1 MGVKGGV
8 DNPQHQVLLDD
19 FWIYKT
25 EVTNGMYGACV
36 AAGGCTVPG
45 PDPALP
51 DYSDPTLK
59 DHPVVGVTW
68 AQADTY
74 CSWVNG
80 RLPTEAEWEKAGA
93 GTDGRPFPWGQ
104 DLPDCDRINF
114 NHCVDKLTNVIDYP
128 DGASPYGGLDFSG
141 NAFEWVGDWYKA
153 TYYSESPAENPP
165 GPPSGEVRAL
175 RGGSFESTA
184 DEVRVATRGSA
195 DPLAVRAD
203 LGFRCV
209 VLDAQSYSASCEI
222 PSRIG
227 RSYTPRHGPGS
238 ESPEGK
244 PTCDPPPLNV
254 TWEGYCQKKVAY
266 VNIDPNGAKL
276 AFPDGS
282 TCHPEGDLFACTGDS
297 DSSFTVKA
305 CSSCMPPASQLEI
318 ESPSC
323 PANYKL
329 DEAKCACRYVS
340 TAGLCTKCPSSAFS
354 LLYVPVPAQ
363 QCCQAQPQRINLSRA
378 APACDPGYMEFGC
391 TCIGFLASEPEAV
404 TKCQEVSITLPTCG
418 THIPQGGCPEQA
430 CDAPA
435 SWDASQCCCAVR
447 GKCK

>member
-1 MGVKGGV
+1 MKHRLQLASVGGMLLLITAVCTGTPGPVPAQQACIPIPVSTPVPHSSAASLRWYDSSTLVYVPAGEFAMGVKGGV

-195 DPLAVRAD
+195 DPLAVR
-203 LGFRCV
+203 G
-209 VLDAQSYSASCEI
+209 
-222 PSRIG
+222 
-227 RSYTPRHGPGS
+227 GPGFPLRGPGRAELLS
-238 ESPEGK
+238 VLRDPFK
-244 PTCDPPPLNV
+244 DRTVLYPPT
-254 TWEGYCQKKVAY
+254 
-266 VNIDPNGAKL
+266 
-276 AFPDGS
+276 
-282 TCHPEGDLFACTGDS
+282 
-297 DSSFTVKA
+297 
-305 CSSCMPPASQLEI
+305 
-318 ESPSC
+318 
-323 PANYKL
+323 
-329 DEAKCACRYVS
+329 
-340 TAGLCTKCPSSAFS
+340 
-354 LLYVPVPAQ
+354 
-363 QCCQAQPQRINLSRA
+363 RA
-378 APACDPGYMEFGC
+378 R
-391 TCIGFLASEPEAV
+391 
-404 TKCQEVSITLPTCG
+404 Q
-418 THIPQGGCPEQA
+418 
-430 CDAPA
+430 
-435 SWDASQCCCAVR
+435 
-447 GKCK
+447 